1 MGVSTIRGRLAAAVL
16 LVGVLVGLFLWAGT
30 ITPAADD
37 RSFPDGDEVGPT
49 PEAYVGERVS
59 LSGTV
64 VATDPAV
71 VEVEYGVDGTRTVTV
86 TGVGATVDRGDS
98 LRAFGTL
105 TDGSTLSADRTVVRE
120 PWELRYMYGVSF
132 LAGLWVLGRTL
143 RRWRVDADRLAFVPR
158 ASTEDRDA

>member
-37 RSFPDGDEVGPT
+37 RGFPDDDEVGPT

-64 VATDPAV
+64 VATDPVV

-105 TDGSTLSADRTVVRE
+105 TDDSTLSADRTVVRE

-143 RRWRVDADRLAFVPR
+143 RRWRVDVDRLAFVPR
-158 ASTEDRDA
+158 TPTEDRDA